1 MVNNRELVTERKSP
15 DAREWLLVQPA
26 RAMPRFKLFC
36 LPYAGGGTTIFHGWG
51 AALPAAVE
59 VQAVRLP
66 GRGPRLR
73 EPALTQ
79 MSALVTA
86 MVDVLE
92 PELSGMYGF
101 FGHSMGGRVAFEVT
115 RELDRRR
122 LPQPAQL
129 WISGSRAPQLRPR
142 RAPIHELPES
152 EFIAELQR
160 YGGAP
165 SEVLAN
171 HELMQ
176 IFVPILRSDF
186 ALHDTHTHRP
196 GPPLS
201 VPLSVFGGTEDPY
214 VPASDL
220 EAWSEHTTAAFD
232 LQMFPGAHFFV
243 HGAKDLLLDR
253 LGRDLNTWLE
263 RAG

>member
-1 MVNNRELVTERKSP
+1 VTERQRL
-15 DAREWLLVQPA
+15 DARAWLLVQPA
-26 RAMPRFKLFC
+26 RVAPRFKLVC
-36 LPYAGGGTTIFHGWG
+36 LPYAGGGTTLFHGWG

-73 EPALTQ
+73 EPAVTQ
-79 MSALVTA
+79 MSALVDA
-86 MVDVLE
+86 LVDVLE
-92 PELSGMYGF
+92 PELGGRYGL

-142 RAPIHELPES
+142 RAPIHELPEP

-165 SEVLAN
+165 PEVLAN
-171 HELMQ
+171 RELME
-176 IFVPILRSDF
+176 IYIPVLRSDF
-186 ALHDTHTHRP
+186 ALHDTYTHRP
-196 GPPLS
+196 GPPLA
-201 VPLSVFGGTEDPY
+201 VPLSVFGGTDDPY
-214 VPASDL
+214 VPAGDL
-220 EAWSEHTTAAFD
+220 EPWSAHTTAGFD
-232 LQMFPGAHFFV
+232 LQMFPGGHFFL
-243 HGAKDLLLDR
+243 HGAKTLLLDR
-253 LGRDLNTWLE
+253 LAKDLTTWLE
-263 RAG
+263 RTTPTR

>member
-1 MVNNRELVTERKSP
+1 LRLVTERKRP

-26 RAMPRFKLFC
+26 RTTPRFKLFC
-36 LPYAGGGTTIFHGWG
+36 FPYAGFGTTIFHGWG

-66 GRGPRLR
+66 GRGARIR
-73 EPALTQ
+73 EPAMTQ

-115 RELDRRR
+115 RELDERR

-129 WISGSRAPQLRPR
+129 WISGNRAPQLRPR

-152 EFIAELQR
+152 EFIAELR
-160 YGGAP
+160 EYGGALP
-165 SEVLAN
+165 EVLAN
-171 HELMQ
+171 QELMQ
-176 IFVPILRSDF
+176 IYVPILRSDF
-186 ALHDTHTHRP
+186 ALHDTYTHRP

-201 VPLSVFGGTEDPY
+201 VRLSAFGGTEDPY

-232 LQMFPGAHFFV
+232 VQTFPGGHFFL
-243 HGAKDLLLDR
+243 HGAKALLLDR
-253 LGRDLNTWLE
+253 LGRDLSAWLS
-263 RAG
+263 RAS